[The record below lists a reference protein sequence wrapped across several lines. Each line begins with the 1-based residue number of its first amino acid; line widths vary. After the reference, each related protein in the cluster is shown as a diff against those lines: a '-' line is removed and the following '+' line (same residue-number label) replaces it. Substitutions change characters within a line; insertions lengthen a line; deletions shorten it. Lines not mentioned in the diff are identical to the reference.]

1 MLLAHQEGQSIV
13 GGGHVADLDV
23 VGNTGLGDLLRP
35 LHVDVVLGGGGHV
48 NVNVLDAPA
57 LLTLDELNAEL
68 VSVGLAVHRILG
80 AHLEDE
86 VELLFAADA
95 IGVVDVAV
103 GTGEVGDLT
112 AELVDLLHDA
122 PAHVAVAGHGDTDAL
137 DFLAVVL
144 EDFAQIIDSA
154 ETGSLGTED
163 GTAGADSLTGHSTE
177 LGSADDAAILAVQ
190 ITDLAAADTN
200 VTSGAVDVLTDVTM
214 ELGHESLAEAH
225 DFAVAAADGGEVGTA
240 LGTADGQAGQSIL
253 EGLLEAEELDDG
265 KVNVGSETQAAL
277 VGAEGRVVLH
287 AVTTVDVILK
297 VIVHPDNTEL
307 DGALGLDHALK
318 QAGLL
323 VLGVGVDDRLEGRQ
337 DFFDGLQEF
346 GLIRV
351 LGLGFGKNSLNV
363 SVHDK

>member
-1 MLLAHQEGQSIV
+1 MLQ
-13 GGGHVADLDV
+13 
-23 VGNTGLGDLLRP
+23 
-35 LHVDVVLGGGGHV
+35 
-48 NVNVLDAPA
+48 
-57 LLTLDELNAEL
+57 
-68 VSVGLAVHRILG
+68 
-80 AHLEDE
+80 
-86 VELLFAADA
+86 
-95 IGVVDVAV
+95 
-103 GTGEVGDLT
+103 
-112 AELVDLLHDA
+112 
-122 PAHVAVAGHGDTDAL
+122 
-137 DFLAVVL
+137 
-144 EDFAQIIDSA
+144 DFAQIIDSA

-351 LGLGFGKNSLNV
+351 LGLGLGKNSLNV